1 MQIINL
7 DYYDEIKCQRSLKFT
22 LSQASNM
29 LFDSDFRSNVLTTV
43 EKHRANKIIGS
54 SLEASIDIYISSEI
68 LSKLQNIDFAE
79 IAITSSAS
87 INESLDF
94 TVGFSIDEVDSV
106 SIDIKKASGRKCN
119 RCWKI
124 VEEVTNS
131 NEICHRCKDVIS
143 SIKD

>member
-1 MQIINL
+1 MIFKQVRKVITGAI
-7 DYYDEIKCQRSLKFT
+7 EIK
-22 LSQASNM
+22 
-29 LFDSDFRSNVLTTV
+29 
-43 EKHRANKIIGS
+43 RANKIIRS
-54 SLEASIDIYISSEI
+54 SLEASVFIYASSEI
-68 LSKLQNIDFAE
+68 ISNLKKIDLAE

-87 INESLDF
+87 IIESSDF

-106 SIDIKKASGRKCN
+106 SIDIKKASGSKCN